1 MPRLHALTWLVWVL
15 AGATCVHLASNP
27 VYVTVVL
34 AVAAVVVQAH
44 RRPSELSGAFAVLVV
59 VGAAFGLLKIVLTV
73 LTTHGIGDPLL
84 VLPEA
89 TLPRLLG
96 GFTLGGAIEDV
107 VLWRAVGE
115 AFAVLGVLG
124 VFGAFN
130 AVVAHDELVRSL
142 PRALHEPGVVL
153 TVGLTFVPATIGAV
167 RRVQESDRARTGGEV
182 VRRGRLVRLTVPV
195 LEQGME
201 RAVLLS
207 ESMDARGFGRGA
219 PRRIDL
225 LAAAL
230 ALAGVVAVGGALV
243 ALIGAASTVAL
254 AATTIGAVLLG
265 TAVLLASWSTSH
277 ARYRPR
283 RLSGVDAAVMATSL
297 LAAGAVGVLAV
308 SGEATLRWPGDDLAV
323 PGTDPLVV
331 ASLLLLV
338 VPALVPRPADEG
350 STEVG
355 R

>member
-34 AVAAVVVQAH
+34 TVAAVVVQAH
-44 RRPSELSGAFAVLVV
+44 RRPGELSSAFAVLVA
-59 VGAAFGLLKIVLTV
+59 VGAVFGIVKIVLTV

-96 GFTLGGAIEDV
+96 EFTFGGAIEDI

-207 ESMDARGFGRGA
+207 ESMDARGFGRGT
-219 PRRIDL
+219 PRSSDL
-225 LAAAL
+225 YAAGL
-230 ALAGVVAVGGALV
+230 ALAGVVAIGGALV
-243 ALIGAASTVAL
+243 ALVGTASTVAL
-254 AATTIGAVLLG
+254 AATVVGAALLAA
-265 TAVLLASWSTSH
+265 AVLLASWSTAH

-283 RLSGVDAAVMATSL
+283 HLTALDAAVMGTSV
-297 LAAGAVGVLAV
+297 LAAAAVFALAVGNG
-308 SGEATLRWPGDDLAV
+308 STLRWPGDVLTV
-323 PGTDPLVV
+323 PGVDPWVV

-338 VPALVPRPADEG
+338 VPALVPRPDERTT
-350 STEVG
+350 SEAP
-355 R
+355 